1 MWQVALGAAL
11 TAGSGFLAKALIHS
25 NAPEPDQPHDQ
36 NSLISPCSAA
46 QDSVFPDEVGAKRES
61 LGAESIFRFSS
72 SESGANELRKKS
84 ECGSGRNNGKLE
96 GFKRNGGGRRVVKK
110 CGFNKGLE
118 KKFYVCLKKRRI
130 SRCAPGKCDKCSSK
144 GNSIFGWG
152 VGIGMMCMMSAQRGE
167 INELNIAIAETSKAV
182 EELKDQIS
190 QRRTSKPGLGTIIS
204 EDETSKLVKSCAEN
218 HDDDKRIFAFPV
230 SEEGEYAS
238 SVLTDEMHPDAMEM
252 NLLQAEL
259 QSELQK
265 LHGCVSDGSCFGG
278 ALGEGFHYQQEG
290 MNDLNAHQ
298 SNRVIPSE
306 LHQKLSQVL
315 IEQQESQIVELESE
329 LRNSHHKLHQKESEL
344 QALKDC
350 VRRLTDFS
358 IATDSDEETE
368 GNQERSRFIFDDEEK
383 KQALSS
389 EFRKPAMVGNKRA
402 SMEF

>member
-1 MWQVALGAAL
+1 MWQVALGAAF
-11 TAGSGFLAKALIHS
+11 TAGSGFLAKTLIHS
-25 NAPEPDQPHDQ
+25 HSPEPDQPHDQ

-46 QDSVFPDEVGAKRES
+46 QDSIFPVEVGAKRES

-72 SESGANELRKKS
+72 SESGANELGKKT
-84 ECGSGRNNGKLE
+84 ECGSGRNTGKLE
-96 GFKRNGGGRRVVKK
+96 GFKRNGDGRRVVKK

-130 SRCAPGKCDKCSSK
+130 SRSAPGKCDNCSSK

-167 INELNIAIAETSKAV
+167 INELNIAMAETSRAV

-218 HDDDKRIFAFPV
+218 HGGDKRIFAFPV

-290 MNDLNAHQ
+290 MSDLNAHQ
-298 SNRVIPSE
+298 PNGVIPSE

-358 IATDSDEETE
+358 LATDSDEETE
-368 GNQERSRFIFDDEEK
+368 GNEECSRFVVDDEEK
-383 KQALSS
+383 KQTVSS
-389 EFRKPAMVGNKRA
+389 EFRKSTMVGNKRA